1 MASVDETWRQE
12 RLFIARCEDV
22 RALLDRMAAYRD
34 AQTTAK
40 AQGHAAW
47 RSRLGDLLE
56 LAEARVVALK
66 ARATARPVARPEA
79 RPALTTATTPPKV
92 PRREPSA
99 RAPARGPWQAGPV
112 ASTSTAGSRV
122 DPVKVAPPALTGADL
137 VRWRKQRG
145 LTQRA
150 AAALLG
156 VAHGT
161 VGKAEMVPC
170 RALGEALTVALGRVL
185 GSERGGG

>member
-34 AQTTAK
+34 AQATAR

-66 ARATARPVARPEA
+66 ARATARPVVRPEA
-79 RPALTTATTPPKV
+79 RPASTTATTPPEV

-99 RAPARGPWQAGPV
+99 RAPA
-112 ASTSTAGSRV
+112 
-122 DPVKVAPPALTGADL
+122 PALTGADL

-161 VGKAEMVPC
+161 VGKAETVPR
-170 RALGEALTVALGRVL
+170 RALGEALTVALGRAL
-185 GSERGGG
+185 GRERGGG